1 NRRVLQAEF
10 AQDLSR
16 RDAGLGEM
24 AFHGLVG
31 ALRGFVFDQ
40 PQLNRLI
47 PVRRDGLPL
56 HDHTRAGFNHRDGRY
71 AAVRRKDLSQPQ
83 LLTDNS
89 VHHFNAPA
97 PEWLAPEC
105 LVAAFFNRPPS
116 TQAPTTSHYELSAI
130 AAESLD
136 LGVDAGGKV
145 ELHQRV
151 H

>member
-1 NRRVLQAEF
+1 LGELINEHLIADVDFNRRVLQAEF
-10 AQDLSR
+10 AQDLRR

-56 HDHTRAGFNHRDGRY
+56 HDHTRAGFDHRDGRY
-71 AAVRRKDLSQPQ
+71 AAVRRKDLSHPQ

-89 VHHFNAPA
+89 VHHFNTPVVGGWWLVADFFNQPPTTNHQAPA
-97 PEWLAPEC
+97 
-105 LVAAFFNRPPS
+105 
-116 TQAPTTSHYELSAI
+116 TTSYLRSRPKALISA
-130 AAESLD
+130 ST
-136 LGVDAGGKV
+136 
-145 ELHQRV
+145 
-151 H
+151 